1 MYIRGSY
8 KEPLKKEVSYP
19 GTEEECNSKMNILMV
34 IFCKVIQALYL
45 FILISKKHVGLTGLY
60 FCKIQYKMSLDQEW
74 VLSIMPKC
82 SVERTNSDTT
92 KKKRYKHSFSICQ
105 QLHFII
111 CHFPIPQVDIHIQ
124 SQDSPIQEQDRTDM
138 RSFK

>member
-92 KKKRYKHSFSICQ
+92 KKKNIQAFFLHMSTTSFHYLSFSYSTSRYTYS
-105 QLHFII
+105 
-111 CHFPIPQVDIHIQ
+111 VT
-124 SQDSPIQEQDRTDM
+124 R
-138 RSFK
+138 